1 MSVLSGKKI
10 LLGISGSIAAY
21 KTPDLVRKLIK
32 KGIKLSQKVIGIPFN
47 RFKKSRLFFIQVR

>member
-32 KGIKLSQKVIGIPFN
+32 KGNIFN
-47 RFKKSRLFFIQVR
+47 SENIFTAAK

>member
-32 KGIKLSQKVIGIPFN
+32 KGADVHEN
-47 RFKKSRLFFIQVR
+47 REKAKEMEEMLDMEF